1 MAENLNNEFWQFS
14 LSTYGDSRLSKC
26 LLLMQNNYGA
36 NINCMLMAL
45 YAAKCGYYL
54 ESEHWLQFRKASDLE
69 QQACTEAR
77 RIRMSLKNSDQQLYQ
92 QAKEYELQLEQLH
105 QEKLYNTLQDI
116 AVNTSGKPLAM
127 DNMCSYWQASFKRKL
142 MPPEL
147 ESLVKS
153 LN

>member
-14 LSTYGDSRLSKC
+14 LSTYGDSGVSEC
-26 LLLMQNNYGA
+26 LLLMQSDYGA

-45 YAAKCGYYL
+45 YAAKCGYHL
-54 ESEHWLQFRKASDLE
+54 ESKHWLQFREASDLE

-77 RIRMSLKNSDQQLYQ
+77 HIRMSLKSGDQQLYL

-105 QEKLYNTLQDI
+105 QEKLYKTLKDI
-116 AVNTSGKPLAM
+116 AVNTSDKLLAM
-127 DNMCSYWQASFKRKL
+127 DNMCSYWQASFKKKF
-142 MPPEL
+142 MPAEL